1 MDDNGGGAGDD
12 PFGSL
17 LPFCH
22 VSSSQE
28 ERLHRCPFA
37 PEPYNPENDSSSAN
51 SDDQIRVEST
61 GIIMVSPPDSEEEGG
76 EDNDNSN
83 SHDVFHT
90 PPEESAPGSSNELQ
104 PPRDADGHRGD
115 GRILEAA
122 EGGGG
127 ETAAVEVGFWE
138 AGGTGTVD
146 LSRDSDLGFSEVELA
161 QRVEPDWDP
170 NRSGLDDS
178 GTQLEGV
185 RVLRREL
192 SLQDGLGESPLKKL
206 KVSGRNS
213 EKADE
218 ESESERDTPR
228 SNGSDSNENLGING
242 EESSAKRK
250 LDFTE
255 NDGAT
260 EVVEMES
267 EANDSVLGL
276 GNGEINNSKDKLS
289 AKEFLETMEMLQRRD
304 SSGETQE
311 TAVEIERSPPPRRR
325 LPDSITGQ
333 SEKAAA
339 AAAEEKG
346 RRELTLLDVLKLIG
360 EDCDGDQCNSSCSFL
375 EMAKRR
381 GMSFPRPEPRTNFGE
396 DDS

>member
-1 MDDNGGGAGDD
+1 MDDDGGGAGDD

-28 ERLHRCPFA
+28 VRLRRCPFA
-37 PEPYNPENDSSSAN
+37 PEPYNPENNSSSAN
-51 SDDQIRVEST
+51 SDSDDQIRVEST

-76 EDNDNSN
+76 EENDDSN

-90 PPEESAPGSSNELQ
+90 PPEESAAGSSNELQ
-104 PPRDADGHRGD
+104 PPRDADGHG
-115 GRILEAA
+115 GY
-122 EGGGG
+122 GGGG
-127 ETAAVEVGFWE
+127 ETAAVGVGFWE
-138 AGGTGTVD
+138 ADGSGTVD

-170 NRSGLDDS
+170 NRSRLDDS
-178 GTQLEGV
+178 GTKLEGV

-206 KVSGRNS
+206 KVSRLNS

-218 ESESERDTPR
+218 ESESERNTPR
-228 SNGSDSNENLGING
+228 SNGSDLNENLGINSD
-242 EESSAKRK
+242 ESSAKRK
-250 LDFTE
+250 LDFME

-260 EVVEMES
+260 EVVEMET

-276 GNGEINNSKDKLS
+276 GNAERRVVGYGEIDNSKDKLS
-289 AKEFLETMEMLQRRD
+289 AKEFLETMEMLQRHD

-311 TAVEIERSPPPRRR
+311 TAVDIERSPPRRR
-325 LPDSITGQ
+325 LPGSITRQ

-339 AAAEEKG
+339 AEDKG

-360 EDCDGDQCNSSCSFL
+360 EDCDGDLCNSSCSFL

-381 GMSFPRPEPRTNFGE
+381 GMSFPRPELTTNFGE